1 MKETGSDFADIVRH
15 FQFDG
20 RFLEGVP
27 YGNGHIHD
35 TYAVWFETAHGQKH
49 RYLLQRM
56 NHEVFKN
63 PIFVMENIERITRHL
78 RHKITAAG
86 GDPQRETLNLIPAR
100 EGGFLYQSSTG
111 SFWRAFIFIEDAQT
125 YDTLDALSRVYQAA
139 SCFGNFQKMLAD
151 FPAEDLHETIPN
163 FHHTPKRFE
172 AFLRA
177 VEQDS
182 CNRACEVRDEINF
195 IQTRASDTK
204 VLMDLLEQGKLPLRT
219 THNDTKLN
227 NVMID
232 NRTGRGLCLIDLD
245 TVMPGL
251 ALYDFGDAIRAGA
264 ITAAEDEVDLSRV
277 GLSLA
282 VFEQMARGYLDS
294 ARDFLTPAEMEHL
307 AFSAKL
313 ITLEQCI
320 RFLTDYLNGDVYYRI
335 HHPQHNLDR
344 CRTQLKLVL
353 EMEKNTDNME
363 RIIEK
368 CR

>member
-1 MKETGSDFADIVRH
+1 MQKTPPNLADIVRH

-20 RFLEGVP
+20 QFLEGVP

-56 NHEVFKN
+56 NHGVFKD
-63 PIFVMENIERITRHL
+63 PLSVMENIEQVTRHL

-100 EGGFLYQSSTG
+100 ESGFLHQSSEG
-111 SFWRAFIFIEDAQT
+111 NFWRAFIFIEDAQT
-125 YDTLDALSRVYQAA
+125 YDSLDALSRVYQAA

-151 FPAEDLHETIPN
+151 FPAGVLHETIPN

-182 CNRACEVRDEINF
+182 CNRAREVRDEINF
-195 IQTRASDTK
+195 IQARASDTK
-204 VLMDLLEQGKLPLRT
+204 VLMDLLEQGKLPLRI

-264 ITAAEDEVDLSRV
+264 ITAAEDEADLSRV

-282 VFEQMARGYLDS
+282 VFEQMASGYLDS
-294 ARDFLTPAEMEHL
+294 ARDFLMPAEMEHL

-320 RFLTDYLNGDVYYRI
+320 RFLTDYLNGDVYYHI
-335 HHPQHNLDR
+335 HHPLHNLER
-344 CRTQLKLVL
+344 CRTQLKLVM

>member
-1 MKETGSDFADIVRH
+1 MQNTEPDFAEITRH
-15 FQFDG
+15 FQFEG
-20 RFLEGVP
+20 RFLMGTP
-27 YGNGHIHD
+27 HGNGHIHD
-35 TYAVWFETAHGQKH
+35 TFAVWFGTAHGQKH

-63 PIFVMENIERITRHL
+63 PTSVMENIEQVTRHL
-78 RHKITAAG
+78 RHKIIAAG

-100 EGGFLYQSSTG
+100 EGRFLHQSPEG
-111 SFWRAFIFIEDAQT
+111 NFWRAFIFIENAQT
-125 YDTLDALSRVYQAA
+125 YDSLDNLTHVYQAA
-139 SCFGNFQKMLAD
+139 NCFGNFQKMLAD
-151 FPAEDLHETIPN
+151 FPTWALHETIPN

-182 CNRACEVRDEINF
+182 CNRAREVRDEINF
-195 IQTRASDTK
+195 VQARASDTK
-204 VLMDLLEQGKLPLRT
+204 VLMDLLEQGKLPLRI

-282 VFEQMARGYLDS
+282 VFEQIARGYLDT
-294 ARDFLTPAEMEHL
+294 ARGFLIPTEIDHL

-313 ITLEQCI
+313 ITLEQGI
-320 RFLTDYLNGDVYYRI
+320 RFLTDYLNGDIYYKI
-335 HHPQHNLDR
+335 HRPQHNLNR
-344 CRTQLKLVL
+344 CRTQLKLVR
-353 EMEKNTDNME
+353 EMEKHSDNMN